1 MNYLLIK
8 QSDAKI
14 FKAFMSGTE
23 IEVGVVIPSKSDS
36 FGTGDEIEIF
46 YGENPDTYRARITR
60 QNKSVKA
67 VDGEERS
74 VVKLGLRKYQ

>member
-1 MNYLLIK
+1 
-8 QSDAKI
+8 
-14 FKAFMSGTE
+14 MSGTE

-46 YGENPDTYRARITR
+46 YGENQDTYRARITR

-74 VVKLGLRKYQ
+74 IVRLGLQKYL